1 VPIILGS
8 ITSGRSTNIT
18 DGPMVIINHE
28 TAARPGAPVA
38 GEDVNIAADAEYY
51 AELAATDDDDFLAGL
66 LDEPAAD

>member
-1 VPIILGS
+1 
-8 ITSGRSTNIT
+8 
-18 DGPMVIINHE
+18 MVIINHE